1 MYPVTSAV
9 QALFEA
15 GERQV
20 LRITGT
26 DRNGRAISITDA
38 DVMVGGFNIDRY
50 SSNGEKLEIG
60 TCISGE
66 MTLKLHN
73 ADGRFD
79 GVAFEGSELFVEV
92 GVADWSQENPT
103 VSYVPCGYF
112 TPDRQPRKLTTISI
126 NALDRTTR
134 FDAVLVDKTV
144 WTDNYG
150 NVIVDE
156 NGNDIVFESA
166 FTFPCTVA
174 NLVEQICAMCYVP
187 FTQTITGLPNATYQ
201 IAAMPKT
208 QQRVTLRN
216 LIQWCAGVMG
226 TNAWIDWTGSL
237 RFSWYGAATGFGITT
252 ENRYSSDL
260 YEEDVTITGVAYT
273 NAQNVTIV
281 SGSPAYALDLTGNTI
296 AADGIAQILPAI
308 NTAVNGFTYRP
319 FEARVLA
326 APYFWPMDMMTF
338 TDKSG
343 TARTV
348 AVTNVNF
355 GINGLMTLAGKG
367 ETSQTNSYAQ
377 PSGVNTETA
386 MLIDH
391 AIDAAEQAIEDS
403 LTQEAVFNILTNDG
417 ASQGIY
423 LYNGQ
428 IYVNASYIQ
437 TGTLSADVLK
447 GIILTLGGLNNAD
460 GQLVVK
466 DASGN
471 TIGTWNKDGITLNK
485 GTITGP
491 SITLGGANNENGS
504 MTVKD
509 ASDNTIGSWNN
520 NGISLSKGTI
530 SGPSITV
537 GGINNEDGTLQVKN
551 SSGVVKGT
559 WDNNGLL
566 VSNSVSNAKYEISI
580 DTTGSIHNYTYL
592 NNVLSYGLDI
602 EDANIVF
609 SDNNSTLSYIA
620 ARTGENFIVCLGTYT
635 DKAISC
641 VKSNGVLEI
650 ELSDNVTIWEN
661 LTVNGDFDVL
671 GVKDRLV
678 ITKDYGKRRLSA
690 YETATPM
697 FGDVGEGVI
706 GDDGQCYVAIDPVFA
721 ETIAAG
727 QYQVFLQKYG
737 NGDCWVKER
746 KSGWFVVA
754 GTPGMAFGWEIK
766 AKQRDYD
773 QRRMDKADR
782 RFTMPRQSYGE
793 DAAEYIKGLKN
804 GRVA

>member
-38 DVMVGGFNIDRY
+38 DVMAGGFGIDRY
-50 SSNGEKLEIG
+50 CCNGEKLEIG
-60 TCISGE
+60 TAISGE
-66 MTLKLHN
+66 MTLKLNN

-103 VSYVPCGYF
+103 ISYIPCGYF

-201 IAAMPKT
+201 IAEMPKT

-226 TNAWIDWTGSL
+226 TNAWIDWEGKL
-237 RFSWYGAATGFGITT
+237 RFSWYGAATGFGITA

-281 SGSPAYALDLTGNTI
+281 SGSPAYALDLTGNYI

-338 TDKSG
+338 TDKGG

-377 PSGVNTETA
+377 PSGVTTEVAT
-386 MLIDH
+386 LIEH
-391 AIDAAEQAIEDS
+391 ATEAAAEEAESAVSDM
-403 LTQEAVFNILTNDG
+403 LTQQEIFNRLTDG
-417 ASQGIY
+417 GQSQGIY
-423 LYNGQ
+423 LYNGKV
-428 IYVNASYIQ
+428 YVDATYIGTGYLSANRIEANSIAVSKL
-437 TGTLSADVLK
+437 TGTISGGINSTWVLDLENGTLTIGDISATNVK
-447 GIILTLGGLNNAD
+447 TGTLTLGGTGNSPA
-460 GQLVVK
+460 QLTVL
-466 DASGN
+466 DS
-471 TIGTWNKDGITLNK
+471 
-485 GTITGP
+485 
-491 SITLGGANNENGS
+491 NG
-504 MTVKD
+504 
-509 ASDNTIGSWNN
+509 NTIGSWNTG
-520 NGISLSKGTI
+520 GITLSKGTI
-530 SGPSITV
+530 SDANGASSWNLST
-537 GGINNEDGTLQVKN
+537 GTLDLTGKI
-551 SSGVVKGT
+551 T
-559 WDNNGLL
+559 
-566 VSNSVSNAKYEISI
+566 
-580 DTTGSIHNYTYL
+580 TTGSDASGNEYKT
-592 NNVLSYGLDI
+592 VLENGIMTFYYR
-602 EDANIVF
+602 EDAT
-609 SDNNSTLSYIA
+609 DPWIA
-620 ARTGENFIVCLGTYT
+620 AVSVGSRNDFAWGLMPPAGNSGSVALNASVGSGGTVTGG
-635 DKAISC
+635 
-641 VKSNGVLEI
+641 
-650 ELSDNVTIWEN
+650 
-661 LTVNGDFDVL
+661 
-671 GVKDRLV
+671 
-678 ITKDYGKRRLSA
+678 A
-690 YETATPM
+690 Y
-697 FGDVGEGVI
+697 V
-706 GDDGQCYVAIDPVFA
+706 QA
-721 ETIAAG
+721 ETGGEVSLRGSGIKVG
-727 QYQVFLQKYG
+727 PLNSSDPNYQLGGYDG
-737 NGDCWVKER
+737 YNGTIEVVTDVDFTYQDLVK
-746 KSGWFVVA
+746 KTIHVVQ
-754 GTPGMAFGWEIK
+754 GIIVDVT
-766 AKQRDYD
+766 
-773 QRRMDKADR
+773 
-782 RFTMPRQSYGE
+782 
-793 DAAEYIKGLKN
+793 
-804 GRVA
+804 

>member
-20 LRITGT
+20 LRITGR

-60 TCISGE
+60 TCISSE
-66 MTLKLHN
+66 MTLKLNN

-103 VSYVPCGYF
+103 VSYIPCGYF

-273 NAQNVTIV
+273 NSQNVTIV
-281 SGSPAYALDLTGNTI
+281 SGSPAYALDLTGNYI
-296 AADGIAQILPAI
+296 VADGIAQILPAI

-338 TDKSG
+338 TDKGG

-355 GINGLMTLAGKG
+355 GLNGLMALAGKG

-403 LTQEAVFNILTNDG
+403 LTQEAVFNILTDG
-417 ASQGIY
+417 GGSQGIY
-423 LYNGQ
+423 LYNGK
-428 IYVNASYIQ
+428 IYVNATYIQ

-471 TIGTWNKDGITLNK
+471 TIGTWNKDGITILQ
-485 GTITGP
+485 GALSAALITGGTL
-491 SITLGGANNENGS
+491 TLGGSANNPAQLI
-504 MTVKD
+504 VKD
-509 ASDNTIGSWNN
+509 TSDNTIGSWNTG
-520 NGISLSKGTI
+520 GITLSKGTI
-530 SGPSITV
+530 SDANGASSWNLST
-537 GGINNEDGTLQVKN
+537 GTLDLTGKI
-551 SSGVVKGT
+551 T
-559 WDNNGLL
+559 
-566 VSNSVSNAKYEISI
+566 
-580 DTTGSIHNYTYL
+580 TTGSDASGTEYKT
-592 NNVLSYGLDI
+592 VLENGIMTFYYR
-602 EDANIVF
+602 EDATDPWTAVVSVGMRNDF
-609 SDNNSTLSYIA
+609 AWGLMPPPGQSGSASLNSSVGSGGTV
-620 ARTGENFIVCLGTYT
+620 TGGAYVQANT
-635 DKAISC
+635 
-641 VKSNGVLEI
+641 
-650 ELSDNVTIWEN
+650 
-661 LTVNGDFDVL
+661 NGDISLRGSGIKVGPLDSSDPAYVL
-671 GVKDRLV
+671 GGYDGYTGTISVSGHTIEV
-678 ITKDYGKRRLSA
+678 VQGIIV
-690 YETATPM
+690 
-697 FGDVGEGVI
+697 DV
-706 GDDGQCYVAIDPVFA
+706 
-721 ETIAAG
+721 T
-727 QYQVFLQKYG
+727 
-737 NGDCWVKER
+737 
-746 KSGWFVVA
+746 
-754 GTPGMAFGWEIK
+754 
-766 AKQRDYD
+766 
-773 QRRMDKADR
+773 
-782 RFTMPRQSYGE
+782 
-793 DAAEYIKGLKN
+793 
-804 GRVA
+804 

>member
-38 DVMVGGFNIDRY
+38 DVMVGGFNIDHY
-50 SSNGEKLEIG
+50 SCNGEKLEIG

-66 MTLKLHN
+66 MTLKLNN

-103 VSYVPCGYF
+103 VSYIPCGYF

-201 IAAMPKT
+201 LAAMPKT

-281 SGSPAYALDLTGNTI
+281 SGSPAYALDLTGNYI

-338 TDKSG
+338 TDKGG

-403 LTQEAVFNILTNDG
+403 LTQEAVFNILTDNG

-437 TGTLSADVLK
+437 TGTLSANVLK

-471 TIGTWNKDGITLNK
+471 TIGTWNKDGITILQGALSAALISG
-485 GTITGP
+485 GTL
-491 SITLGGANNENGS
+491 TLGGSGNNPAQLI
-504 MTVKD
+504 VKD
-509 ASDNTIGSWNN
+509 TSDNTIGSWNE
-520 NGISLSKGTI
+520 NGITLSKGTI
-530 SGPSITV
+530 SDANGA
-537 GGINNEDGTLQVKN
+537 N
-551 SSGVVKGT
+551 S
-559 WDNNGLL
+559 WNL
-566 VSNSVSNAKYEISI
+566 
-580 DTTGSIHNYTYL
+580 TTGAL
-592 NNVLSYGLDI
+592 NLNGTITTAGSDASGNEYKTVLENGIMTFYYR
-602 EDANIVF
+602 EDATDPWTAVVSVGIRNDFAWGLMPPTGQSGSVALNASVGSGGTVTGGAYVQANTSGDISLRGSGIKVGPLDS
-609 SDNNSTLSYIA
+609 SDPNYQLGGYDGY
-620 ARTGENFIVCLGTYT
+620 TGT
-635 DKAISC
+635 
-641 VKSNGVLEI
+641 
-650 ELSDNVTIWEN
+650 VTI
-661 LTVNGDFDVL
+661 NGHTIEIIQGIIVDV
-671 GVKDRLV
+671 
-678 ITKDYGKRRLSA
+678 T
-690 YETATPM
+690 
-697 FGDVGEGVI
+697 
-706 GDDGQCYVAIDPVFA
+706 
-721 ETIAAG
+721 
-727 QYQVFLQKYG
+727 
-737 NGDCWVKER
+737 
-746 KSGWFVVA
+746 
-754 GTPGMAFGWEIK
+754 
-766 AKQRDYD
+766 
-773 QRRMDKADR
+773 
-782 RFTMPRQSYGE
+782 
-793 DAAEYIKGLKN
+793 
-804 GRVA
+804 